1 MLGIQEKESI
11 AEVLEILDH
20 MEQQYINKIP
30 TKFLNF
36 LQDNKDINYKKHI
49 NVNVDINSQISKN
62 KTRALLG
69 ILYYNFWCNEEEKR
83 NFEKKLKENEAK
95 KQIELSK
102 NYNYEDLFKKDINME
117 IKNEDLPIMVKKTWY
132 QKLIS
137 FFKKAFNREK

>member
-36 LQDNKDINYKKHI
+36 LQNNKDVNYEKHI
-49 NVNVDINSQISKN
+49 DVNVDINSQISKN

-95 KQIELSK
+95 KQMELSK
-102 NYNYEDLFKKDINME
+102 NYNYEDLFKKDIKVE
-117 IKNEDLPIMVKKTWY
+117 IKNEDLPIVVKKTWY

-137 FFKKAFNREK
+137 FFKRAFNKEK